1 MRFNHL
7 IVPAAMAAALSLP
20 VAPVLADEAA
30 ALLAAGHLEAGSLSA
45 GDAELRALLQ
55 RDPNNG
61 EARLGLGMIR
71 MVQAL
76 EHLSQG
82 LYRYGL
88 QAPEDGM
95 LPVVGLP
102 LPKNPSPDPITY
114 DALRDLL
121 IAFHDDLERA
131 EITLG
136 TLGSLDAKV
145 PLNVFAIAYDVDGD
159 GTVSDS
165 EHFVEAVRMLA
176 GGEPPPEELPVIA
189 FDLADGIWLRG
200 YANLL
205 MGFTDFMLAH
215 DWRVTF
221 ETTFHLFF
229 PNANLPMREARTS
242 TEFDTFGFEATSIA
256 DAIAF
261 IHLIN
266 WPVIEPERLAELRSH
281 LKATTALSRQNWEA
295 ILAET
300 DNDREWLPSPRQDP
314 ALGDIRVTWDQVKNW
329 QLILNEFDL
338 ILDGGKLL
346 PHWRFAQGVNLR
358 RVLEEPLPFDLVL
371 WITGSAAL
379 PYLED
384 GPVATEAEWRDLTRA
399 FGPNFGG
406 YAAWFN

>member
-1 MRFNHL
+1 MRLRHL
-7 IVPAAMAAALSLP
+7 LVSAAVAAIWSMAAAP
-20 VAPVLADEAA
+20 AIADEAA
-30 ALLAAGHLEAGSLSA
+30 AQLVASHLEAGSLAA
-45 GDAELRALLQ
+45 GDEELRQLLL

-88 QAPEDGM
+88 QAPEEGM
-95 LPVVGLP
+95 APIVGLP
-102 LPKNPSPDPITY
+102 LPKNPSPESIDY
-114 DALRDLL
+114 DAFRALL
-121 IAFHDDLERA
+121 ATFHDDLARA

-136 TLGSLDAKV
+136 TIGDVEVKL
-145 PLNVFAIAYDVDGD
+145 PLNIFAIAYDVDGD
-159 GTVSDS
+159 GTVSES
-165 EHFVEAVRMLA
+165 EHFVEALRMLA
-176 GGEPPPEELPVIA
+176 GGEPPPDEFPIIA
-189 FDLADGIWLRG
+189 FDRADGIWLRG

-205 MGFTDFMLAH
+205 MGFTDLLLAH

-242 TEFDTFGFEATSIA
+242 TEFDAFGVEATSIA

-261 IHLIN
+261 VHLIN

-281 LKATTALSRQNWEA
+281 LKATTAFSRQNWEA

-300 DNDREWLPSPRQDP
+300 DNDREWLPSPRQEP
-314 ALGDIRVTWDQVKNW
+314 ALGDIRVSWDQVKNW
-329 QLILNEFDL
+329 LLILDEFDL
-338 ILDGGKLL
+338 ILDGEKLL

-358 RVLEEPLPFDLVL
+358 RVFEEPRAFDLVL
-371 WITGSAAL
+371 WATGSAAL